1 MLMSQVP
8 ASDRPR
14 ERLARQGAEALGERE
29 LLALLLSTGIRGKGA
44 HEVAETLLYRFGS
57 VGALSRATVTE
68 LSAVAGIGTA
78 KASSLVAG
86 FELARR
92 GAAAADLAPRLR
104 ATADIAELA
113 EQLLRGR
120 DRERLI
126 VISCD
131 AALRVIGTDK
141 ISDGGAGE
149 TLFPLRE
156 IIVAVLRRDGRSFAL
171 AHNHPSGDATPS
183 AEDLC
188 ATQSAAEAAAMTGLC
203 FLDHVIV
210 TETQWQAVPVSGR
223 ADR

>member
-1 MLMSQVP
+1 MSQVP
-8 ASDRPR
+8 VSDRPR
-14 ERLARQGAEALGERE
+14 ERLAASGAEALGDRE
-29 LLALLLSTGIRGKGA
+29 LLALVLSTGFRGKGA
-44 HEVAETLLYRFGS
+44 HEVAETLLERFGS
-57 VGALSRATVTE
+57 VTAISRASVSE
-68 LSAVAGIGTA
+68 LSAVTGIGAA

-92 GAAAADLAPRLR
+92 GLATAADRLR
-104 ATADIAELA
+104 LRSTADIAA
-113 EQLLRGR
+113 AARPLLSAR

-141 ISDGGAGE
+141 ISDGGTDQ

-171 AHNHPSGDATPS
+171 AHNHPSGDPAPS
-183 AEDLC
+183 PEDLS
-188 ATQSAAEAAAMTGLC
+188 ATQSAAEAAAVTGLC

-210 TETQWQAVPVSGR
+210 TETAWQAVPVSGR
-223 ADR
+223 T